1 MKIVIF
7 GAGRTGKN
15 LATALTTNKY
25 SVTIVDVKREV
36 CDQVAA
42 ESNATIICG
51 DATDPELLE
60 ELELEKADYVFA
72 VTGNEE
78 TNFLVS
84 VYAKHV
90 NATSVI
96 SSASEPKYSHL
107 MEKLGVE
114 PLIPQ
119 LILAREL
126 ANKVINPTI
135 TRMLNPGD
143 SKIEMKEKKVDKG
156 MEGKTVGEISEK
168 NRYVVVS
175 IYHDGKFLFPNQKF
189 VLKEGMKIVT
199 VKHNV

>member
-7 GAGRTGKN
+7 GAGRTGRA
-15 LATALTTNKY
+15 LANALTANKY
-25 SVTIVDVKREV
+25 SVTILEEKREV
-36 CDQVAA
+36 CDEVAG
-42 ESNATIICG
+42 ETNATVICG

-60 ELELEKADYVFA
+60 ELELDKADYVFA

-90 NATSVI
+90 NATIVI
-96 SSASEPKYSHL
+96 SSASEARYSHL

-114 PLIPQ
+114 PMIPE
-119 LILAREL
+119 LTLAREL

-135 TRMLNPGD
+135 SAMLDPNE
-143 SKIEMKEKKVDKG
+143 SKIEMREKKVDKG
-156 MEGKTVGEISEK
+156 MEGKTVAEVNEK
-168 NRYVVVS
+168 NKYTIVS
-175 IYHDGKFLFPNQKF
+175 VHAEGKFIFPNNKF
-189 VLKEGMKIVT
+189 ALKEGMKIVT